1 MPRCPAA
8 PHRRGRTGQRHGV
21 TGGGALRH
29 RSPHETGL
37 GVVAGIIGVVVGT
50 AALIHPFA
58 GVAARTFLIGIWPA
72 LRGTIEFVA
81 GIRGPAGG
89 RSRVWLVVSAVL
101 WILGGVLFMVNP
113 GIGALTI
120 TLWLGVFAIAWG
132 GALIGA
138 DFVLRSQCRA
148 VERADASASGSGR

>member
-29 RSPHETGL
+29 RSPHENGL
-37 GVVAGIIGVVVGT
+37 GT

-58 GVAARTFLIGIWPA
+58 GVAARTFLIGIW
-72 LRGTIEFVA
+72 LVVRGTIEFVA
-81 GIRGPAGG
+81 DIRGPAGG

-120 TLWLGVFAIAWG
+120 TLCLGVLAIAWG

-148 VERADASASGSGR
+148 VERADASASGSGK